1 MSVLANFLRMH
12 LSVASDVNM
21 CLVCL
26 CCCPA
31 NVYVLCI
38 CVGYCV
44 QSCQLMCF
52 EREEEK
58 CRVNRITGIG
68 TSQLDD
74 YEG

>member
-1 MSVLANFLRMH
+1 
-12 LSVASDVNM
+12 
-21 CLVCL
+21 
-26 CCCPA
+26 
-31 NVYVLCI
+31 
-38 CVGYCV
+38 
-44 QSCQLMCF
+44 MCF